1 MSGGGALDSSVTLE
15 EVFTVLGARRVPLAP
30 ELAGYLVLEI
40 AEHADP
46 DGGDVDPR
54 AVFVSEEGTVALV
67 KPKREGAT
75 GDAETSI
82 RAMLGRLLD
91 ASGSQTPSLAAACKR
106 KTLDGL
112 PALAEEL
119 ETALIPVNR
128 AAGRRALARLA
139 REVRRVTLGV
149 GRNALPS
156 SSDSSPSSRRASVA
170 SQPAYP
176 PDPPRAASASSHTFS
191 REEDPTT
198 ARGQIPD
205 ELLRRATPAVPNELP
220 TMQFDPASREPSPS
234 QADVDSL
241 ISDFGV
247 TGGADHD
254 HARELKALAGL
265 DPTPPPPTQRGRK
278 SRGPASA
285 APAERVP
292 PEGSVESLLA
302 LSESDRPSTARAA
315 ASPPAPDERAARPRV
330 PTAPTSSSSL
340 PTPALGVRR
349 SRADAQLPTQP
360 SQLKKARGP
369 LHSAQ
374 HGSRRGAGLWVVV
387 ALLAVAAGGLAVWQL
402 RPAPL
407 DTRSA
412 PEPLSPAAA
421 ASASAARAAPACKAT
436 LIVTDV
442 PAKAEVLLHE
452 GQAPV
457 DVEKM
462 PVGARLEFVATA
474 EGFAPKRVVVPAGAT
489 WDPGADG
496 KPRFETAVQLDKSAA
511 KAGAN
516 DPWPGAEPGTEV
528 GGQGPPGTIHV
539 VATPRG
545 AEVWMLAGMGPEAR
559 VEQLRCDKDVE
570 VLVAGPGPY
579 RKRLRVAGADFA
591 IDAAG
596 PVPGK
601 ATVRIARLS
610 AR

>member
-1 MSGGGALDSSVTLE
+1 MNGGGALDSSVTLE

-46 DGGDVDPR
+46 GGGDVDPK

-67 KPKREGAT
+67 KPRKEGASPGRS
-75 GDAETSI
+75 GDAEVSI
-82 RAMLGRLLD
+82 RGLLARLLD
-91 ASGSQTPSLAAACKR
+91 ASGSQTPALATACKR
-106 KTLDGL
+106 RTPAGL

-156 SSDSSPSSRRASVA
+156 SSDSGPSSRRASVA
-170 SQPAYP
+170 SQPSYGEPVP
-176 PDPPRAASASSHTFS
+176 PARPSAHTFS

-198 ARGQIPD
+198 ARGRIPD
-205 ELLRRATPAVPNELP
+205 DLLRKATPAPPPSVPADLP
-220 TMQFDPASREPSPS
+220 TVQFELARDPSPS

-247 TGGADHD
+247 SGGADHE

-265 DPTPPPPTQRGRK
+265 DPTPPPPTDRGGRR
-278 SRGPASA
+278 SSA
-285 APAERVP
+285 P
-292 PEGSVESLLA
+292 PHGAEGSVETLLA
-302 LSESDRPSTARAA
+302 MSDS
-315 ASPPAPDERAARPRV
+315 ARPATV
-330 PTAPTSSSSL
+330 NAPS
-340 PTPALGVRR
+340 AGAAR
-349 SRADAQLPTQP
+349 SRAASRPTPDPQTQPLLRRGREDAQLPTQP
-360 SQLKKARGP
+360 SQLKKARASLP
-369 LHSAQ
+369 SAPRVRQ
-374 HGSRRGAGLWVVV
+374 RGGSTGLWVVV
-387 ALLAVAAGGLAVWQL
+387 ALVAVAAGGFAVWQL
-402 RPAPL
+402 RPSEL
-407 DTRSA
+407 DSKATA
-412 PEPLSPAAA
+412 LPATP
-421 ASASAARAAPACKAT
+421 SASAEAPKAAPACKAT
-436 LIVTDV
+436 LVVTDV
-442 PAKAEVLLHE
+442 PPKAEVLLHQ

-489 WDPGADG
+489 WDPGPDG
-496 KPRFETAVQLDKSAA
+496 KPRFETAVQLEKSAA

-516 DPWPGAEPGTEV
+516 DAWPPAEPGTEV

-570 VLVAGPGPY
+570 VLVAGPGSY
-579 RKRLRVAGADFA
+579 RKRLRVAAADFSV
-591 IDAAG
+591 DAT
-596 PVPGK
+596 PPPPGK
-601 ATVRIARLS
+601 AATRLARVS